1 MHNSSADHISGC
13 AKQIKKMIWSVMYG
27 MGSRVHRGT
36 QIKDGLLWYVSL
48 LLLSAGFV
56 VLELR
61 YEDSW
66 GWVVTLPVYAFML
79 FLLFGSKIYE
89 SLIR

>member
-1 MHNSSADHISGC
+1 
-13 AKQIKKMIWSVMYG
+13 MYG

-36 QIKDGLLWYVSL
+36 QIKDGLLRYVSL
-48 LLLSAGFV
+48 LFLSAGFV
-56 VLELR
+56 VFGFR
-61 YEDSW
+61 YEDW
-66 GWVVTLPVYAFML
+66 CGWVVTLPVYTLML